1 MSDLIEY
8 YNINDNN
15 ATMIYGDNW
24 RAQTFKIGTN
34 AQIQNYNLASIRL
47 KIYRKNSPGTLTI
60 SIRDVGNDGYPT
72 GNDLSIGTIDCDSI
86 TTSFSGDWYDAT
98 MSNYMM
104 RCGQEYAIIMR
115 ALSGDSNNAV
125 YLRVE
130 VVGSYAGGNSIYS
143 TDGGNNWLTSTSERL
158 FEIYGDAIDGFY
170 YIFSNNNS
178 VDLNMPSSII
188 NIISKNIEN
197 IVFNDNTD
205 AQLDCGKN
213 EYGITLNGVE
223 IEYANDK
230 MQTINDMMDAQEQ
243 ITVSNLPDSNLNKE
257 YRMRDFS
264 FKRESGEINRYSYS
278 LTLERV
284 YDEI

>member
-8 YNINDNN
+8 YNINDDN
-15 ATMIYGDNW
+15 ATKIYGGNW

-47 KIYRKNSPGTLTI
+47 KIYRKNSPGILTI

-86 TTSFSGDWYDAT
+86 TPSSPGDWYDAT

-125 YLRVE
+125 YLRAE
-130 VVGSYAGGNSIYS
+130 VAGSYAGGNSIYS
-143 TDGGNNWLTSTSERL
+143 TDGGDNWLTSTSERL

-188 NIISKNIEN
+188 NIVSKNIEN

-205 AQLDCGKN
+205 IQLDMGKN
-213 EYGITLNGVE
+213 EYSITLNGLEVST
-223 IEYANDK
+223 ASAK
-230 MQTINDMMDAQEQ
+230 MQTINNMMDAKE
-243 ITVSNLPDSNLNKE
+243 TVTVTGLDDSSLNTD
-257 YRMRDFS
+257 YVIRDFS
-264 FKRESGEINRYSYS
+264 FNRNSGEIDRYSYS
-278 LTLERV
+278 LTLERIH
-284 YDEI
+284 DNI